1 MAGGHSDAS
10 RAAIVLSRSCKSP
23 RVQGSIH
30 TATTCVEVLAELKIL
45 KFQSVAD
52 LETQMNVFEGDG
64 TLMLVTDLPPFAQS
78 LLGPIA

>member
-1 MAGGHSDAS
+1 MLH
-10 RAAIVLSRSCKSP
+10 VLRLSYLGVAK
-23 RVQGSIH
+23 VQGPKGPFILLRP
-30 TATTCVEVLAELKIL
+30 VWILAELKIL